1 MARNGASITFRS
13 GEDVNKSW
21 IVISSTFII
30 HVVNPILAGTDI
42 LDSSIN
48 KTAEA

>member
-42 LDSSIN
+42 R
-48 KTAEA
+48 